1 MTARFLSASS
11 RSPRALL
18 LAGAAVAVSLTAGC
32 AGSSTSPKS
41 ASAKP
46 ARPATRA
53 DQSVARAELAV
64 QREPRDAAARA
75 ALGQAYLA
83 AGRFQSATT
92 ALDDAMTLGDNSGH
106 TALALALAK
115 IGSGHQREAIALL
128 DDWRSE
134 ISAGDLGLALALAGD
149 TGRGATILADAVRNG
164 ESTPKLRQN
173 LAYAYAL
180 DGRWAEARLMAAQDV
195 PAGELDQRLAVWAL
209 SALPD
214 RNQDRVAGLIGAPVR
229 TDPGQPTA
237 LALNLDMSA
246 EQLAVQTAPAPVP
259 SVAPPAPAE
268 PVAAAPAAELPPVA
282 QAATP
287 SVLEQNLAA
296 QTQTIPARAA
306 RVHSGAPR
314 PSVAVA
320 FADGARAA
328 PAPRTA
334 RAIPLV
340 PARAS
345 AVPVKVA
352 SGGTHLVQLGSFAS
366 QQGARRAWGIFVKR
380 SPGLASYR
388 MTISPATVNGRQ
400 FWRVAAAGL
409 AGRDKALGLCSQVKA
424 RGGACF
430 AYAAPTAAPAP
441 RAITPGRDAAGPQ
454 RARR

>member
-1 MTARFLSASS
+1 MTARILVAG
-11 RSPRALL
+11 SPAHRALL

-32 AGSSTSPKS
+32 AGSSAPKS

-46 ARPATRA
+46 DRPATKP
-53 DQSVARAELAV
+53 DQAVARAELAV
-64 QREPRDAAARA
+64 KQDPKDAAARA

-92 ALDDAMTLGDNSGH
+92 ALDDAMALGDNSGH

-115 IGSGHQREAIALL
+115 IGSGRQREAIALL

-134 ISAGDLGLALALAGD
+134 IPAGDLGLALALAGD
-149 TGRGATILADAVRNG
+149 AGRGTTILADAVRNG

-195 PAGELDQRLAVWAL
+195 PAAELDQRLAVWAL

-214 RNQDRVAGLIGAPVR
+214 RNQDRVAGLIGAPLR
-229 TDPGQPTA
+229 TDPGQPEA
-237 LALNLDMSA
+237 LALNLDPPT
-246 EQLAVQTAPAPVP
+246 EQLAVQTAPVPTPVVPAAAETAVAAPV
-259 SVAPPAPAE
+259 S
-268 PVAAAPAAELPPVA
+268 ELPPVA
-282 QAATP
+282 QAAAP
-287 SVLEQNLAA
+287 SVLEQNLVA
-296 QTQTIPARAA
+296 QTQTAPAGPVKVRT
-306 RVHSGAPR
+306 GTPR
-314 PSVAVA
+314 PSVATA
-320 FADGARAA
+320 FADTARTAPLPRAIRMASPVAARAT
-328 PAPRTA
+328 TA
-334 RAIPLV
+334 T
-340 PARAS
+340 
-345 AVPVKVA
+345 VKIA

-366 QQGARRAWGIFVKR
+366 AQGARRAWGIFVKR

-400 FWRVAAAGL
+400 YWRVAAAGL
-409 AGRDKALGLCSQVKA
+409 TGRDAAVGLCSQVKA

-430 AYAAPTAAPAP
+430 AYAAPVHSPAP
-441 RAITPGRDAAGPQ
+441 GTSAPGRDVSGPQ